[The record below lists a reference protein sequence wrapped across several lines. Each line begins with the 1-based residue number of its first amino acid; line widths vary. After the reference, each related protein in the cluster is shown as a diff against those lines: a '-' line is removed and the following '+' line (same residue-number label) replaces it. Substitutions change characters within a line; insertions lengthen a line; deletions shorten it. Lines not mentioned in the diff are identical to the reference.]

1 MEEINKY
8 VTDDEDIAF
17 EYELQK
23 NPDDIQ
29 AWVHY
34 LDRWKEQ
41 NKNGFKSDE
50 GVLWLFRRYVNQFM
64 NNVDVW
70 FVFITW
76 ISDTYTGMD
85 YVDIATLYNE
95 SIQNCGNKS
104 EKLCLKYL
112 KFSIEKNDLALI
124 RQAFDISLSSLS
136 KNSHYKLWEQLLIY
150 IKDTVIPLIATV
162 NQVEKSQV
170 EQFTDLIEKV
180 LSSSEELKDTSEDQI
195 RHVNIWVST
204 ILERYLIVCPK
215 DEIVDNLLLL
225 GNTNDTNRIKTL
237 FEKYLFMDS
246 DFKNK
251 TQIRDIPYSLNIVY
265 LNTLYEL
272 NEPSQCQRFILVLK
286 ELYSFNHTPLELI
299 TCKYLLKN
307 GKFNDLES
315 HLDQLL
321 ISTTTVEDFGKVSKF
336 HTEFEEALI
345 GCYLKKIEDSGEQQK
360 LFKLLQ
366 DHITKL
372 GNLTKYHD
380 IRLNDL
386 YLRRNP
392 NNVSTW
398 SQRVNLKKSLKQKC
412 DVYAKGILTID
423 PLKVKEPGSFG
434 KFWSNYAQLYWKN
447 NDLNSAREIFEKAL
461 NVPFPNMKDLEIIW
475 MTWIEDELQINNMES
490 VFTLLREALK
500 IPENPLAL
508 LERYENP
515 QNKVPTKFV
524 MFHSLKLWVLY
535 LNLIESRSYDL
546 DFKESENYR
555 ENVEIYENMIRLKV
569 ITPLLY
575 VMYAKLASKFDDDV
589 RKSFQIYNRAISTF
603 PPEVKFDIWLLYLK
617 DAIVS
622 SLPIEQIRDLFN
634 EALSQLVPSDLD
646 CISIYILNNEYEESL
661 NGVTEVT
668 ISKLVR
674 NAKELSDKYVD
685 SKLKLWD
692 MALEK
697 TKSHFGL
704 EMARVLYED
713 CITVVP
719 RDKST
724 NYVISFAKLEA
735 TLGEIVRA
743 REILHYGAQLVPP
756 ARNEPLWDY
765 WEKFEIANGTKEG
778 YKDMLKLKKKLQDEM
793 KVDTE
798 QVSQEIGNIEFVA
811 AKKVDSRR
819 STPMDNNPNEIDL
832 DL

>member
-8 VTDDEDIAF
+8 VTDDEDVAF

-34 LDRWKEQ
+34 LDRWKDQ
-41 NKNGFKSDE
+41 NKNGFKTDD
-50 GVLWLFRRYVNQFM
+50 GVLWLFRRYVNQFI
-64 NNVDVW
+64 NNVDIW

-76 ISDTYTGMD
+76 VSDTYTSINYM
-85 YVDIATLYNE
+85 DIANLYNE
-95 SIQNCGNKS
+95 GIKNCGNKS

-112 KFSIEKNDLALI
+112 KFAIEKNNLQLI
-124 RQAFDISLSSLS
+124 RHAFDISLSSLS

-150 IKDTVIPLIATV
+150 IKDLIIPLISTI

-170 EQFTDLIEKV
+170 EQFTELIDKV
-180 LSSSEELKDTSEDQI
+180 LASNEERKDTSEDPTH
-195 RHVNIWVST
+195 HVNIWVST
-204 ILERYLIVCPK
+204 FLERYLIVCPK

-225 GNTNDTNRIKTL
+225 GNTNDTSRIKNL

-251 TQIRDIPYSLNIVY
+251 SQIRDIPYSLSIVY
-265 LNTLYEL
+265 LNALYEL
-272 NEPSQCQRFILVLK
+272 NESSQCQKFIEVLK

-299 TCKYLLKN
+299 TCKYLMKN
-307 GKFNDLES
+307 GKFDDLETR
-315 HLDQLL
+315 LDQLL
-321 ISTTTVEDFGKVSKF
+321 VNTTTVDDFGKVSKF
-336 HTEFEEALI
+336 HTDVEEALI
-345 GCYLKKIEDSGEQQK
+345 GCYLKKMEDTGKQAELYK
-360 LFKLLQ
+360 ILQ
-366 DHITKL
+366 DHVAKL
-372 GNLTKYHD
+372 ENLTKYHD

-398 SQRVNLKKSLKQKC
+398 SQRVNLKKTLKQKC
-412 DVYAKGILTID
+412 DIYAKGILTID
-423 PLKVKEPGSFG
+423 PLKVKEPGVFG
-434 KFWSNYAQLYWKN
+434 KFWSDYAQIYWKN

-461 NVPFPNMKDLEIIW
+461 NVPFPNIKDLEIIW
-475 MTWIEDELQINNMES
+475 MTWIEDELEIKDMER
-490 VFTLLREALK
+490 VFTLLSEALK
-500 IPENPLAL
+500 IPENPVAL
-508 LERYENP
+508 LEQYENP

-524 MFHSLKLWVLY
+524 MFHSLKLWIFY
-535 LNLIESRSYDL
+535 LNLIESRSFDT
-546 DFKESENYR
+546 DFKGSEHYGKNI
-555 ENVEIYENMIRLKV
+555 EIYENMIRLKV

-575 VMYAKLASKFDDDV
+575 VTYAKLARKFDDDI
-589 RKSFQIYNRAISTF
+589 RKSFQIYSRAISTF

-617 DAIVS
+617 DAIAS
-622 SLPIEQIRDLFN
+622 NLPVEQIRDLFN
-634 EALSQLVPSDLD
+634 DALSQLVPYDID

-668 ISKLVR
+668 ISKLVKS
-674 NAKELSDKYVD
+674 AKELSGKYID

-704 EMARVLYED
+704 EMARPLYED

-724 NYVISFAKLEA
+724 TYIIAFAKLEE
-735 TLGEIVRA
+735 TLGEIARA
-743 REILHYGAQLVPP
+743 REILQYGAQLVPP
-756 ARNEPLWDY
+756 ARNEHLWDY
-765 WEKFEIANGTKEG
+765 WEKLEISNGNKER
-778 YKDMLKLKKKLQDEM
+778 YKDMLKLKKKLQEKM

-798 QVSQEIGNIEFVA
+798 QVSQETGNIEFVA
-811 AKKVDSRR
+811 AKKGDTKRL
-819 STPMDNNPNEIDL
+819 TPMDSNPNEINL